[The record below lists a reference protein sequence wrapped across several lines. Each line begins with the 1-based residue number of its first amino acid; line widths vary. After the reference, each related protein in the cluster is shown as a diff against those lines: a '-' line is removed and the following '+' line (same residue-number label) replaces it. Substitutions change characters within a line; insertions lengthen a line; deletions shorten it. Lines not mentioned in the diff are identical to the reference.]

1 MTIAQERRIQELEK
15 QIAILHTQKAIGWVG
30 TRLGE
35 VLAAQLAATPYIRW
49 TPTQK
54 AALHAVCGD
63 AVTALALYI
72 DSLPQEVAC

>member
-1 MTIAQERRIQELEK
+1 MDYQAEIDRLRK

-63 AVTALALYI
+63 AVTTLALYI
-72 DSLPQEVAC
+72 DSLPAC

>member
-1 MTIAQERRIQELEK
+1 MDYQAEIDRLRK
-15 QIAILHTQKAIGWVG
+15 QIAILHTQHWVG

-35 VLAAQLAATPYIRW
+35 VLAAQLAATPYLRW

-63 AVTALALYI
+63 AVVALALYI